1 MIGVGCLH
9 KDADNRPI
17 DMRIVND
24 VDDTFVFQLEWFFVI
39 ELISLIEKDDVL
51 VFNFYPFF
59 DNIFKVIKGGV

>member
-17 DMRIVND
+17 DMCIVND
-24 VDDTFVFQLEWFFVI
+24 VDDAFVFQLKWFFAI

-51 VFNFYPFF
+51 VFNFCPFF
-59 DNIFKVIKGGV
+59 NDIFKVIKGEV